1 MSNPLTRM
9 AGLLLL
15 VWLASPNGLAGQPQA
30 SAGAA
35 RRWKGNLHTHS
46 FWSDG
51 DDYPEMIVAWYKDH
65 GYDFLALSDHNRM
78 LVGEKWVAA
87 LTNGVAE
94 VALEKY
100 LQRFGTNWVERL
112 QTNGHWR
119 VRLKTLE
126 EFRGRFEEPG
136 RFLRISGEEISDQW
150 ETAPIHLNAT
160 NLRQL
165 IPPQGGSNALDVMQR
180 NINAVL
186 DQRQKTG
193 VPMIPH
199 INHPNF
205 RWALTAEDI
214 ARVQG
219 ERFLEI
225 YNGHPITW
233 NYGDTNHAST
243 ERIWDI
249 VLTRRLAELGAEPI
263 WGTAV
268 DDSHNYHQFKYGRS
282 NPGRGWLMVR
292 AEQLTPAAL
301 IAALEKGDF
310 YASSGVR
317 LKEVISAKD
326 RLSLQIEP
334 DEGVTYTTQFI
345 GTRKGYD
352 PTSEPVLGAEGQPV
366 LTTRRYSKDI
376 GTVLAEVKGLSPS
389 YTLKG
394 DEIYVRAKVISSK
407 PKPNPTEPGDVECAW
422 VQPVVR

>member
-1 MSNPLTRM
+1 MNPRLALVCVAAI
-9 AGLLLL
+9 AGL
-15 VWLASPNGLAGQPQA
+15 ASF
-30 SAGAA
+30 AA
-35 RRWKGNLHTHS
+35 TRGTRVPEPERHWYKGNTHTHTLN
-46 FWSDG
+46 SDG
-51 DDYPEMIVAWYKDH
+51 DSTPDDVVRWYREH
-65 GYDFLALSDHNRM
+65 GYNFLVLSDHNFLTSVDGLNAVHGADDKF
-78 LVGEKWVAA
+78 LVI
-87 LTNGVAE
+87 
-94 VALEKY
+94 
-100 LQRFGTNWVERL
+100 R
-112 QTNGHWR
+112 
-119 VRLKTLE
+119 
-126 EFRGRFEEPG
+126 
-136 RFLRISGEEISDQW
+136 GEEVTDRVGDK
-150 ETAPIHLNAT
+150 PIHINGLDMPA
-160 NLRQL
+160 LVD
-165 IPPQGGSNALDVMQR
+165 PQHGTSVLDTVQR
-180 NINAVL
+180 NVDAIRRAGG
-186 DQRQKTG
+186 T
-193 VPMIPH
+193 PH